1 MGRLALQLPTNEP
14 NFTIERFENGYY
26 RISGISLQT
35 IQINL
40 NEMMQTAS
48 AAPSVAGTA
57 HPVLPRR
64 RRKTITLTLDTRAQ
78 AARKPHTLSAAGRKR
93 IAAAQ
98 KARWAKKREA
108 GAIAGETAP
117 VPTAQKRQRTK
128 QQPKTMTAAG

>member
-48 AAPSVAGTA
+48 AAPVTGIALRQ
-57 HPVLPRR
+57 PVLTRG
-64 RRKTITLTLDTRAQ
+64 RRKVTITAKTPAPV
-78 AARKPHTLSAAGRKR
+78 RKKRKLSAAGRQA

-98 KARWAKKREA
+98 KKRWANRKRE
-108 GAIAGETAP
+108 E
-117 VPTAQKRQRTK
+117 
-128 QQPKTMTAAG
+128 KTMAASG

>member
-48 AAPSVAGTA
+48 TAPVTNTA
-57 HPVLPRR
+57 LRQPVPRG
-64 RRKTITLTLDTRAQ
+64 RRKVHAISETPAPM
-78 AARKPHTLSAAGRKR
+78 RKKRKLSAAGRQA

-98 KARWAKKREA
+98 KKRWANKKRE
-108 GAIAGETAP
+108 E
-117 VPTAQKRQRTK
+117 
-128 QQPKTMTAAG
+128 KTMAAGG